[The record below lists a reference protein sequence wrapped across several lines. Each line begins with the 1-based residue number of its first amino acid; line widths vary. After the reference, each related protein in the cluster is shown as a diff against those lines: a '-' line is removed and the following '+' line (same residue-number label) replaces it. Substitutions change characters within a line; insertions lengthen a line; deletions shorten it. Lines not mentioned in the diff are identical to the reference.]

1 MNLICV
7 WWSESNSYAS
17 NFKYSSSTR
26 CSKRNTVLSGV
37 GDEVVLDGVD
47 VDVGEDGEGE
57 VYPELRHRLLE
68 LLVEELRH
76 AVERRAAAVAVDVGG
91 PQREAI
97 KYVGEATERPGVVY
111 PKVPAPLSVDAL
123 HTIQE

>member
-1 MNLICV
+1 MLP
-7 WWSESNSYAS
+7 
-17 NFKYSSSTR
+17 
-26 CSKRNTVLSGV
+26 GV

-57 VYPELRHRLLE
+57 VSPELRHRLLE
-68 LLVEELRH
+68 LLIEELRH

-91 PQREAI
+91 LQRDAFKYVREAP
-97 KYVGEATERPGVVY
+97 KRPGVVD
-111 PKVPAPLSVDAL
+111 PKVSASLSVDAL